1 MPAASAGSVLFTKAV
16 AFGETTYGVT
26 PTSATVTN
34 VVASAGTVTYTA
46 VNSFSAG
53 ATVTITGVN
62 PAAFNLTGVTIAT
75 ASGTQFTVTNA
86 ATGTFVSGGMAY
98 VPGTGRRLAISPTGI
113 LTPGTNIELG
123 ESRAVA
129 LRNPILSS
137 TNVVVSQEPT
147 VALDAPSLSL
157 EDWVFYLQGLK
168 AATVTG
174 SGPYT
179 WTYDVS
185 MTATNSPKS
194 YSLIVTDGVNQF
206 LTNYSMLNT
215 LNLSA
220 DRSGLT
226 TARAEF
232 FAQALTKDT
241 STLAD
246 TVQSAVTYLPGRLW
260 KPYFHTSFPA
270 VTEGTA
276 YTYLLDWS
284 LDITTGNAR
293 QAYQNGTLTMSTHA
307 ESEPFKGQ
315 IQLTVSGNASAIST
329 LYDAYQAA
337 TTKYLRLEW
346 TNGLGTTALRS
357 ANICLAFIPTD
368 VTPIANAEDGLT
380 TVTVQGQLVT
390 DVTSS
395 KTLLI
400 ELKNGLATAP

>member
-16 AFGETTYGVT
+16 AFGETTYGTT
-26 PTSATVTN
+26 PTMT
-34 VVASAGTVTYTA
+34 
-46 VNSFSAG
+46 
-53 ATVTITGVN
+53 
-62 PAAFNLTGVTIAT
+62 
-75 ASGTQFTVTNA
+75 SG
-86 ATGTFVSGGMAY
+86 
-98 VPGTGRRLAISPTGI
+98 GRRLAISPTGI

-168 AATVTG
+168 AVTPTG
-174 SGPYT
+174 TGPYV
-179 WTYDVS
+179 WSYDVS

-194 YSLIVTDGVNQF
+194 YSLVVTDGVNQF
-206 LTNYSMLNT
+206 LTNYTMLNT

-232 FAQALTKDT
+232 FAQSLAKDT
-241 STLAD
+241 TTLAD
-246 TVQSAVTYLPGRLW
+246 TVASAVTYLPGRLW

-270 VTEGTA
+270 VTDGTA

-315 IQLTVSGNASAIST
+315 IQMTVSGNASAIST

-337 TTKYLRLEW
+337 TTKYMRLEW
-346 TNGLGTTALRS
+346 TNGLSSTALRS